1 MSAKTIPQ
9 AHHDFICSNRC
20 MQWIE
25 GVARY
30 IIRAC
35 FSQELMIYIPAE
47 DSMDGP
53 VGRFTDP
60 KIVLPDV

>member
-1 MSAKTIPQ
+1 
-9 AHHDFICSNRC
+9 